1 MPVNVSNYLGFI
13 ENDISLVGTLTGA
26 ALIQIMPMLNTS
38 ELQYSV
44 DMGALIRRVK
54 ELNSMDAIATELCL
68 EY

>member
-13 ENDISLVGTLTGA
+13 ENDIKLVGTLTGA
-26 ALIQIMPMLNTS
+26 ALIQIMPMLTLVNC
-38 ELQYSV
+38 V